1 MILLLDIIFIIRI
14 SNKEMGIKEI
24 LKQQT
29 EIIDLEGL
37 YFVYKQKIDGA
48 YNKYIVEP
56 III

>member
-1 MILLLDIIFIIRI
+1 MILLLDIIFIKRI

-48 YNKYIVEP
+48 YNK
-56 III
+56 